1 MKSTTKKSRNEVL
14 YKDKLSMK
22 ISTDYENGMRN
33 TYENQSE
40 MVAMT
45 DSTNHT
51 ARPGAMP
58 VQQSRKD
65 YKVQELGGY
74 QELKVYLRTG
84 ARGGGKVGSLIGK

>member
-1 MKSTTKKSRNEVL
+1 MKPMTKKSRNEVL
-14 YKDKLSMK
+14 YKDKLRMK
-22 ISTDYENGMRN
+22 ISTDYENGTRN

-58 VQQSRKD
+58 VKQSRKD
-65 YKVQELGGY
+65 YKLQELEGVPGVKGLF
-74 QELKVYLRTG
+74 EDW
-84 ARGGGKVGSLIGK
+84 GKVWGKGGSVDR